1 MKYHENVLSLIG
13 NTPLVKLNRVS
24 AGMKPLMLAK
34 LEYMNPGGSVKDR
47 IGPAMIEAAEKSGDL
62 KPGGTVIEGTS
73 GNTGVGLAL
82 AANLKGYRTV
92 FTMNDKQSR
101 EKQLVLK
108 AFGARVIVCPT
119 AVAPDDPRSY
129 YSIAK
134 KIHAETPNSVY
145 PNQYDNQA
153 NPEVH
158 YRTTGPEIW
167 RDTEGKITHY
177 FVATGTGGTISGTA
191 KYLKEKDPDVKVV
204 AIDPEGS
211 ILKLYHETGEYH
223 PELAKSY
230 KVEGFGEDIIPRAT
244 WWKYIDDFVQVDDRE
259 SFLMAR
265 RLARE
270 EGIFAGGSAGSA
282 VAGMLK
288 YVEEKRLGPD
298 AVCVVIVPD
307 SGSRYVN
314 KFYSDEW
321 MEENGY
327 LEATESVGRLLDSK
341 PHPVA
346 IGGALEGAAD
356 KTWPGGHVG
365 VLAVSRAQTLRSA
378 LDVMAEHGVS
388 QLPVMDEKGEPIGS
402 IEEGIVTARVMGQ
415 PEVIGAPVGEVMQPP
430 FPIVAS
436 TAPVQSAVAL
446 LKDHAA
452 VLVRRGGAIAGI
464 LSRYDLLAYLAK
476 R

>member
-13 NTPLVKLNRVS
+13 NTPLVKLNRVNS
-24 AGMKPLMLAK
+24 GLKPLMLAK
-34 LEYMNPGGSVKDR
+34 LEYLNPGGSVKDR
-47 IGPAMIEAAEKSGDL
+47 IGPAMIEAAEKEGQL
-62 KPGGTVIEGTS
+62 KPGGTIIEGTS

-108 AFGARVIVCPT
+108 AFGARVVVCPT

-153 NPEVH
+153 NPNVH
-158 YRTTGPEIW
+158 YRSTGPEIW
-167 RDTEGKITHY
+167 RDTEGKVTHY

-191 KYLKEKDPDVKVV
+191 KFLKEKNPHVKVV

-230 KVEGFGEDIIPRAT
+230 KVEGFGEDIIPKAT
-244 WWKYIDDFVQVDDRE
+244 WFQYIDDFVKVDDRE
-259 SFLMAR
+259 SFIMAR

-270 EGIFAGGSAGSA
+270 EGIFGGGSAGSA

-288 YVEEKRLGPD
+288 YVKEKQLGPD
-298 AVCVVIVPD
+298 AVCVVIIPD

-327 LEATESVGRLLDSK
+327 LEAAESVGRMLDRKTQPGQLLS
-341 PHPVA
+341 VTR
-346 IGGALEGAAD
+346 AD
-356 KTWPGGHVG
+356 TV
-365 VLAVSRAQTLRSA
+365 RRA
-378 LDVMAEHGVS
+378 LDIMAQHGIS
-388 QLPVMDEKGEPIGS
+388 QLPVVDEKGEPIGS
-402 IEEGIVTARVMGQ
+402 IEEGIAAARVMGQ
-415 PEVIGAPVGEVMQPP
+415 PEVIGAPMSEIMQPP
-430 FPIVAS
+430 FPVVES

-446 LKDHAA
+446 LKDNAA

>member
-1 MKYHENVLSLIG
+1 MRYHENVLSLIG
-13 NTPLVKLNRVS
+13 NTPLVKLNRVT
-24 AGMKPLMLAK
+24 AGLAPLILAK

-47 IGPAMIEAAEKSGDL
+47 IGPALIEAAEKAGKL

-108 AFGARVIVCPT
+108 AFGARVVVCPT
-119 AVAPDDPRSY
+119 AVAPDDPQSY
-129 YSIAK
+129 YSVARR
-134 KIHAETPNSVY
+134 IHAETPNSVY

-167 RDTEGKITHY
+167 RDTEGKVTHY

-191 KYLKEKDPDVKVV
+191 KFLKEKDPKVKVV
-204 AIDPEGS
+204 AIDPVGS
-211 ILKLYHETGEYH
+211 ILKLFHETGEYH
-223 PELAKSY
+223 PELAHSY
-230 KVEGFGEDIIPRAT
+230 KVEGFGEDIIPKAT
-244 WWKYIDDFVQVDDRE
+244 WFQYIDEFVKVDDRE

-288 YVEEKRLGPD
+288 YVREKQLGPD
-298 AVCVVIVPD
+298 AVCVVIIPD

-327 LEATESVGRLLDSK
+327 LEASDSVGALLERK
-341 PHPVA
+341 PQPTS
-346 IGGALEGAAD
+346 L
-356 KTWPGGHVG
+356 
-365 VLAVSRAQTLRSA
+365 LSVSTAETARRA
-378 LDVMAEHGVS
+378 LDVMGQHGVS
-388 QLPVMDEKGEPIGS
+388 QLPVLDDKGEPVGS
-402 IEEGIVTARVMGQ
+402 IEEGVVAARIMGQ
-415 PEVIGAPVGEVMQPP
+415 PDLLGAPVSALMERP
-430 FPIVAS
+430 FPAVEA
-436 TAPVQSAVAL
+436 TANVSSAVMH

-452 VLVRRGGAIAGI
+452 VLVRRGGKVVGI
-464 LSRYDLLAYLAK
+464 LSRYDLLAHLAK